1 MSALVAV
8 YVDGFSGTA
17 SHDGSTIQVWLHG
30 AADDASLDSLEM
42 VLTRV
47 HADATRLAVTDVA
60 VDVRELGHVNASCF
74 NSMMSWVNEL
84 RALPDGRRYQVT
96 FRANPKVLWQRR
108 NLQSLR
114 AFAPELIRVVDDQ
127 P

>member
-17 SHDGSTIQVWLHG
+17 SHDGSAIRVWLHG
-30 AADDASLDSLEM
+30 AADDATLDSLEM

-47 HADATRLAVTDVA
+47 HADATRLGVTDVA
-60 VDVRELGHVNASCF
+60 VDVRELEHVNASCL
-74 NSMMSWVNEL
+74 NSFMSWVNEL
-84 RALPDGRRYQVT
+84 SALPDGRRYQVT
-96 FRANPKVLWQRR
+96 FRANPKLLWQRR

-114 AFAPELIRVVDDQ
+114 AFAAELITVVEDA